1 MRYRLHNY
9 FGFFYASRRL
19 RGMHIRL
26 LPIFSGLLLLGFSF
40 FSLSCSSGNSAEENS
55 TKLYEQASA
64 YKNKGEYL
72 KAIDCYNKGIA
83 LDSLNITSPKVVAA
97 LQEKRALEG
106 VTGSYYDALRTTLRL
121 EKLPEGVLSDSLRN
135 AMLVEKAAWLRELG
149 SFRAAAASLE
159 KVSSPAPQIR
169 FELASLYRE
178 IGEYRKAAEIYSEF
192 TGMERDPVIRIT
204 ALAGQLQCKVAE
216 PELNIESA
224 DAIAGK
230 IAAESGRVFGMQEAL
245 IERIQALRTASKSLQ
260 LLPNHKRNASYLL
273 FRALTLAEESKNQ
286 LLVQILRFES
296 NAVIVRKPDSFR
308 EAAEYFRLQNLPYA
322 RSAALF
328 MLAESDG
335 IDDAERVSSLQQGF
349 SVSRN
354 SAPPWTGEASLQL
367 EKNAGK
373 RLVGLLLEKSRIF
386 ELFDASEQ
394 TGFLALQ
401 RSIQQDRRSLLPG
414 KEHAL
419 LNAEICRLQHEIS
432 GLLQRKADIFFRAEG
447 YEKNRAADQAINIK
461 RGRLLELV
469 SRVRSINPRAAEIMR
484 FSPEALQSVQGRL
497 KDDQAIIK
505 PLISDSL
512 CGVML
517 IGKRQLQIAISSSFD
532 SLHTA
537 DSSIRTFRR
546 ELAHGNIH
554 QTVEKE
560 WFRKAF
566 SESLEGSIEG
576 YRHLVIISAD
586 LFPFHILAEGNH
598 SKDEKRYSYLQSIT
612 EFSLLSQPL
621 KPEIGASK
629 IYFYPVDN
637 VSGARIHKLFA
648 PRDRIFLLW
657 KEYRNSELDALRQ
670 QIALAMQGTLSASE
684 AMVSI
689 AETSAGGRE
698 IWRYV
703 SLYGDD

>member
-1 MRYRLHNY
+1 
-9 FGFFYASRRL
+9 
-19 RGMHIRL
+19 MHIRL
-26 LPIFSGLLLLGFSF
+26 LPIFSGLLFLGFSF
-40 FSLSCSSGNSAEENS
+40 FSLSCSSGNSAEENP

-97 LQEKRALEG
+97 LHEKRALEG

-121 EKLPEGVLSDSLRN
+121 EQLPEGVLSDSLRN

-149 SFRAAAASLE
+149 SFRGAAAALE
-159 KVSSPAPQIR
+159 KLSSPTPQNR

-178 IGEYRKAAEIYSEF
+178 IGECRKAAEIYSEF

-204 ALAGQLQCKVAE
+204 ALAGLLQCKVAE

-308 EAAEYFRLQNLPYA
+308 EAAEYFRLKNLPYA

-354 SAPPWTGEASLQL
+354 SAPPWPGEAFLQL

-414 KEHAL
+414 KEHAA
-419 LNAEICRLQHEIS
+419 LNAEICRLQHELS
-432 GLLQRKADIFFRAEG
+432 GLLQRKADIFFRGEG

-517 IGKRQLQIAISSSFD
+517 IGKRQLQIAVSSSFD

-537 DSSIRTFRR
+537 DSSIRAFRR

-566 SESLEGSIEG
+566 SESLQGSIEG

-598 SKDEKRYSYLQSIT
+598 SMDEKRYSYLQSIT

-657 KEYRNSELDALRQ
+657 KAYRNSELDALRQ
-670 QIALAMQGTLSASE
+670 QIALAMQGTVSASE